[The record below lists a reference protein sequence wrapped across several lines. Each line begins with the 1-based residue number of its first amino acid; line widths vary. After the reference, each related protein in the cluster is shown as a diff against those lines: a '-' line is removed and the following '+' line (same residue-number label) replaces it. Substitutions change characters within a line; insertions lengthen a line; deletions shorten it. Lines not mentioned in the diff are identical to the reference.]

1 MQMSKVWERGWHLRW
16 QWTWWSRS
24 CHASLGE
31 GRSLLSTGG
40 QGRCGSQG
48 EVRVESTESCLMCH
62 ACAMLVPCLCHACAS
77 SSWKWPELERSQG
90 SAILRAALNSI
101 DIIQK
106 HPETS
111 RNIQSYTT
119 AAVKFSVCWMTWELL
134 WHCDTVSCVQCP
146 WGKVI
151 WMAQSPPM
159 RCTTARHMWHRTS

>member
-1 MQMSKVWERGWHLRW
+1 MRARLAFAMAVDLVVPQLPCFIGRRPFTAFDWRARQMWQPRW
-16 QWTWWSRS
+16 GPSWVNRV
-24 CHASLGE
+24 
-31 GRSLLSTGG
+31 LLD
-40 QGRCGSQG
+40 
-48 EVRVESTESCLMCH
+48 
-62 ACAMLVPCLCHACAS
+62 VPCLCHACAS